1 MRKRGGEDSGEN
13 ERHEEYA
20 GRYDTCCWY
29 DYVNGNFII
38 VEQDIMVNC
47 CQMLLDFS

>member
-20 GRYDTCCWY
+20 GRYY
-29 DYVNGNFII
+29 GK
-38 VEQDIMVNC
+38 
-47 CQMLLDFS
+47 LLPNVTGL